1 MCRLIANV
9 NQAQIDDGATPLYVA
24 SQEGHTDVVAAFVSA
39 GADVNQATGRW
50 SKAAACGQHPGPHR
64 VVGVLVSA
72 RANVNLAQ
80 TGDGV
85 TPLHSASDQGHADVM
100 AALVLAGANVNQAR
114 IDI

>member
-1 MCRLIANV
+1 M
-9 NQAQIDDGATPLYVA
+9 
-24 SQEGHTDVVAAFVSA
+24 
-39 GADVNQATGRW
+39 

-72 RANVNLAQ
+72 RANVNHN
-80 TGDGV
+80 GDRV
-85 TPLHSASDQGHADVM
+85 TPLHSASDQGHADVV